1 MSTSVNVLSLSVI
14 KVRLLL
20 FVNFELDEIL
30 DMSEP
35 IAVIYDGAIQGILD
49 PAETNKQDLGILMA
63 GGQLNKEEANV

>member
-1 MSTSVNVLSLSVI
+1 VVS
-14 KVRLLL
+14 
-20 FVNFELDEIL
+20 FELDEIL
-30 DMSEP
+30 DMSDR